1 MTEKN
6 TKQDIRAFYDKTGW
20 SQVGEGRYQNATYED
35 LRPVAREYTHRTHL
49 RVNQYIAETGKY
61 LLDAGSGP
69 VQYPEY
75 LTYSKGY
82 DYRVCVDI
90 SSTALKE
97 ARQRLGEHGL
107 YVIADIAKL
116 PFKKD
121 AFDGIVSLHAI
132 HHLHVDEHPAA
143 YNELYRTL
151 APERR
156 AAVVNGWGRSWFFRT
171 IHTPWRI
178 RKSARKLWRGIKT
191 GKGFSKKSVAPE
203 ITFVDKYDANW
214 LKKNVGKDMPLK
226 IYAWRSITS
235 ITTRLYAH
243 SWLGGRIMLGFLFK
257 LEARFSTWFGE
268 NGAYPLIVLEKGE
281 AE

>member
-1 MTEKN
+1 MTDKN

-20 SQVGEGRYQNATYED
+20 SQVGDGLYQNATYED
-35 LRPVAREYTHRTHL
+35 LRPVALEYTHRTHL
-49 RVNQYIAETGKY
+49 RINRYIAPKGKF

-75 LTYSKGY
+75 LTYSAGY

-116 PFKKD
+116 PFKQD

-132 HHLHVDEHPAA
+132 HHLHLDEHPVA
-143 YNELYRTL
+143 YRELYRVL
-151 APERR
+151 APART

-171 IHTPWRI
+171 IHTPWRMRSTI
-178 RKSARKLWRGIKT
+178 RRWWRRIRS
-191 GKGFSKKSVAPE
+191 GKRAGEKFGPPE
-203 ITFVDKYDANW
+203 ITFVDKYDADW
-214 LKKNVGKDMPLK
+214 LKKNIGNDISLK

-235 ITTRLYAH
+235 ITTRLYVH
-243 SWLGGRIMLGFLFK
+243 GWLGGRWFLRFLFN
-257 LEARFSTWFGE
+257 LEERFPTWFGE
-268 NGAYPLIVLEKGE
+268 HGAYPLVVIEKE
-281 AE
+281 